1 MAAQT
6 AETEIK
12 LRITDPRQARALL
25 ESHGFRVS
33 VPEVF
38 ERNLVLD
45 DPDRSIRGRGCLLRL
60 RQAGETATL
69 TFKGLATSGKHKERE
84 ERETTVASFDEM
96 LVILERLG
104 FRQIFLYEKYR
115 TEYRLPEGG
124 VVTVD
129 ETPAGNFFEIEGEAA
144 WIDATAQLL
153 GFTEADYLT
162 LSYGR
167 IYADWCQQQGVTP
180 SNMTF
185 TRPRS
190 APDPLPSPQ

>member
-12 LRITDPRQARALL
+12 LRIGHPRHARTLL
-25 ESHGFRVS
+25 ESHGFQIS

-38 ERNLVLD
+38 ERNVVLD
-45 DPDRSIRGRGCLLRL
+45 DASSSIRGRGCLLRL
-60 RQAGETATL
+60 RQAGETATI
-69 TFKGLATSGKHKERE
+69 TFKGVATSGKHKERE
-84 ERETTVASFDEM
+84 ERETTVAHFDQM

-104 FRQIFLYEKYR
+104 FRQTFLYEKYR
-115 TEYRLPEGG
+115 TEYRLPQGG

-129 ETPAGNFFEIEGEAA
+129 ETPAGNFLEIEGDPA

-162 LSYGR
+162 LSYGK
-167 IYADWCQQQGVTP
+167 IYAEWCEQQGVAP
-180 SNMTF
+180 GNMTF
-185 TRPRS
+185 TLPRS
-190 APDPLPSPQ
+190 VPDPLPSPR